1 MLGLEQPSGD
11 SAAVVDTAPVDSN
24 ADAVEIVDD
33 LPDGDL
39 PENGEATPEEEEDE
53 IDGVKLRGKKEA
65 LEKLKAERSMHAD
78 YTRKTQEVAEQR
90 KSFEAREQ
98 QFQQT
103 AQSHEQHIRE
113 VATLVTIDDRLA
125 QFANFDFNA
134 AADQDPV
141 QTLKLHNEFT
151 QLQAKR
157 AQVLN
162 SITQKQQSQ
171 QQEMQRSNAKQIL
184 DARQVLERD
193 IKGWSPELANKL
205 AEYGKAEGYE
215 SKVLDNVTSAT
226 FIKTLNKAFKWDQ
239 YEKQQRAKA
248 PATPAAPVTRLS
260 GASAV
265 STKNPAQMTDA
276 EFAVFRRR
284 QIAQRR

>member
-24 ADAVEIVDD
+24 ADAPDIVED

-39 PENGEATPEEEEDE
+39 QEQANPDGEEEDE

-65 LEKLKAERSMHAD
+65 LEKLKSERSMHAD

-103 AQSHEQHIRE
+103 AQSHQQHIRE

-125 QFANFDFNA
+125 QFSNFDFNA

-141 QTLKLHNEFT
+141 QALKLHNEFT
-151 QLQAKR
+151 QLQARR
-157 AQVLN
+157 AQVLG
-162 SITQKQQSQ
+162 SITQKQQGQ
-171 QQEMQRSNAKQIL
+171 QEEMQRSNARQIL
-184 DARQVLERD
+184 EARQVLERD

-215 SKVLDNVTSAT
+215 PKVLDNVTSAT

-248 PATPAAPVTRLS
+248 PATPAPPVTRLS
-260 GASAV
+260 GTTAT
-265 STKNPAQMTDA
+265 STKTPAQMSDA
-276 EFAVFRRR
+276 EFATFRRR
-284 QIAQRR
+284 QIAQRK